1 MAMGTEQQVL
11 LQHFGEQL
19 VKQPK
24 EKEKEKK
31 GISAVFLI
39 VKKRCENLSWFAYAM
54 KTKN

>member
-1 MAMGTEQQVL
+1 MGTEQQVL

-24 EKEKEKK
+24 EKEKK

-39 VKKRCENLSWFAYAM
+39 VKK
-54 KTKN
+54 KV

>member
-39 VKKRCENLSWFAYAM
+39 VKKKVWKFVMVCIRDED
-54 KTKN
+54 

>member
-1 MAMGTEQQVL
+1 MGTEQQVL

-24 EKEKEKK
+24 EKEKK

-39 VKKRCENLSWFAYAM
+39 VKKKVWKFVMIICIRDED
-54 KTKN
+54 